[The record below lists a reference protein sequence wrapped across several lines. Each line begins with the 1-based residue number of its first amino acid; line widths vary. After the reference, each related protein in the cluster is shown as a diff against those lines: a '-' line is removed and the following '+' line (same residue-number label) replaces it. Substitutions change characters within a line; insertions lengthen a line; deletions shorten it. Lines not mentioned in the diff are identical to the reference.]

1 MFGRRLGTDPRKRLE
16 KKRVWHCKYR
26 FYMQMLVAVA
36 NGIRADFQ
44 NFGPDSPLYRSL
56 GFVPSSERKRPRLR
70 RSGAVP
76 GVEDDK
82 TPSTGSAD
90 AA

>member
-1 MFGRRLGTDPRKRLE
+1 
-16 KKRVWHCKYR
+16 
-26 FYMQMLVAVA
+26 MQMLVAVA

-82 TPSTGSAD
+82 TPPTGSAD